1 MSKKQK
7 DISTYFVS
15 NKRSKGDGDKNN
27 LEQSRTDN
35 FYDTENNQEA
45 EIISDEE
52 VPATVSSLSVNQ
64 NCNINI
70 NIPIDDDD
78 IGLYVSSND

>member
-45 EIISDEE
+45 EIISD
-52 VPATVSSLSVNQ
+52 
-64 NCNINI
+64 
-70 NIPIDDDD
+70 
-78 IGLYVSSND
+78 